1 MVPHWEISENFL
13 ELENLNGS
21 KIPIENKKL
30 QNLPVRYH
38 MVFTAPW
45 R

>member
-21 KIPIENKKL
+21 KFPIETKL
-30 QNLPVRYH
+30 IQNLPVRYH